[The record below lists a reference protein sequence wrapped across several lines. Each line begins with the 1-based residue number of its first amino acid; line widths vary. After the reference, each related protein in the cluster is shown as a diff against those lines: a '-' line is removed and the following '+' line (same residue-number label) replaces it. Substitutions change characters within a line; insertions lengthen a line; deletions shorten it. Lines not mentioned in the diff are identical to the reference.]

1 METEMKTLNKNRYG
15 NRNEKRSTKMVMV
28 MKTVIKK
35 RSMNVVM
42 ETEMKN
48 VKRKWL
54 WKQK

>member
-1 METEMKTLNKNRYG
+1 
-15 NRNEKRSTKMVMV
+15 MVMV

-42 ETEMKN
+42 ETEMKE
-48 VKRKWL
+48 VQQKWL

>member
-1 METEMKTLNKNRYG
+1 
-15 NRNEKRSTKMVMV
+15 MVMV

>member
-35 RSMNVVM
+35 RSMNVVL
-42 ETEMKN
+42 ETEMKK
-48 VKRKWL
+48 VQQKCL